1 MESASSRT
9 KPAGLQSIRLNW
21 DLSLV
26 KDCFPWERERFLPRS
41 PSMALTGKTIVIT
54 RAASQSVELR
64 NRLEDVGARVIECPT
79 IQIIPPKSWK
89 PVDDAIRRLSTY
101 QWLLFTS
108 ANAIEQFMDRMG
120 QRRPS
125 VPIAVVGSASAA
137 KLEEW
142 SLKPSLMPHEFRAEG
157 LLAAFPDNLVGTRI
171 LFPRAA
177 VARELLPEE
186 LRRRGATVDVVRVYQ
201 TVKAFAGNLGEILA
215 SERVDCIVFT
225 SPSTI
230 PEGFHTMPTETS
242 LAVIGPVTREAAQL
256 LGLAPDIV
264 PVESTVPSLVEAIAT
279 HFASRTGTS
288 KS

>member
-1 MESASSRT
+1 
-9 KPAGLQSIRLNW
+9 
-21 DLSLV
+21 
-26 KDCFPWERERFLPRS
+26 
-41 PSMALTGKTIVIT
+41 MALSGKTIVIT
-54 RAASQSVELR
+54 RAATQAADLR
-64 NRLEDVGARVIECPT
+64 NRLEDLGARVIECPT

-108 ANAIEQFMDRMG
+108 ANAVEQFMDRMG

-125 VPIAVVGSASAA
+125 IPIAVVGSATAA

-157 LLAAFPDNLVGTRI
+157 LLAAFPVNMVGTRI
-171 LFPRAA
+171 LFPRAE

-186 LRRRGATVDVVRVYQ
+186 LRRRGATVDVVAVYQ
-201 TVKAFAGNLGEILA
+201 TVKAFAGDLGEILET
-215 SERVDCIVFT
+215 ERVDCIIFT

-230 PEGFHTMPTETS
+230 PDNLHALPTGTV

-256 LGLAPDIV
+256 LGLIPDIV
-264 PVESTVPSLVEAIAT
+264 PVESTVPGLVQAIT
-279 HFASRTGTS
+279 TYFAYH
-288 KS
+288 K